1 MSYPILSLEELDT
14 NTILYLILFFVK
26 FKHKQF
32 LNLDVLRAS
41 EKVADKK
48 NSYHALTITVVLG
61 QTVKTLALLRHTKT

>member
-14 NTILYLILFFVK
+14 NTMLYLILFFVK

-48 NSYHALTITVVLG
+48 KFLPCTNNYCSIGTDCKNFGIT
-61 QTVKTLALLRHTKT
+61 